1 MDYVEALLTLTAT
14 MADMRKRLIEL
25 EAKVEHL
32 DGDTP
37 SVEALVERIEELE
50 NRDWNDSWED
60 NVVSIAEA
68 TIDNI
73 DFEDKV
79 RDAFSSLSF
88 NITVD

>member
-1 MDYVEALLTLTAT
+1 MDYVEGLLILSTTIAE
-14 MADMRKRLIEL
+14 MRQRILNL
-25 EAKVEHL
+25 EAKVNHL

-68 TIDNI
+68 AIENI
-73 DFEDKV
+73 DWEDRVMAEV
-79 RDAFSSLSF
+79 RGMSISLS
-88 NITVD
+88 ID

>member
-1 MDYVEALLTLTAT
+1 MDYVEGLLILSTTIAE
-14 MADMRKRLIEL
+14 MRQRILNL
-25 EAKVEHL
+25 EAKVNHL

-68 TIDNI
+68 AIDNI
-73 DFEDKV
+73 DWEDKV
-79 RDAFSSLSF
+79 IAEVRGMSISLS
-88 NITVD
+88 ID